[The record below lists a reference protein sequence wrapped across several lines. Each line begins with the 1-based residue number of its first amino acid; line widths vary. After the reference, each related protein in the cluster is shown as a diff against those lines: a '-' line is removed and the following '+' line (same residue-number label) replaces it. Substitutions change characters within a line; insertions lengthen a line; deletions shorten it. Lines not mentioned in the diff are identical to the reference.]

1 MRIFPL
7 TPLYLLIP
15 LLCLLPLVTNGQEV
29 SATRAELEQQ
39 RTELQKEIEKA
50 TQDLSEVQRNKRR
63 TITQLQVLENKV
75 RLRNK
80 LIANLNQEI
89 NYINGDINKANRDI
103 GNLQGELDT
112 LRAQYAK
119 LIVYAYKNRSTYDF
133 LSFILSA
140 NSFNDAIKRFE
151 YLKQYRE
158 YRQNQASSIIKTQ
171 NELKDKVKNLAA
183 MKVKRSSTLAS
194 EEGQRKTIE
203 DDKKEKDAMV
213 STLKG
218 HESELLT
225 GIREKRK
232 QSQRLNVKI
241 DAVIRREIEE
251 AQRKAAEAARQR
263 AIAEAAARAQAA
275 AARDLAAK
283 NEASASKE
291 SNAAPEAA
299 PPAAEKVAPPVAAT
313 EPAKVRPTNVL
324 EATPAALALS
334 ESFESNRGK
343 LPWPVSKAIV
353 ISTFG
358 IHKHPV
364 LDKITVDNDGITMQT
379 EQGAAV
385 HAVFSG
391 EVAGVFPFSNKW
403 TVIIRHG
410 QYFTVYSNLKDVSV
424 QRGQQVQTM
433 QSIGTVYTD
442 ASTGE
447 SDLEFK
453 VYKSASPVDP
463 QGWLRSM

>member
-1 MRIFPL
+1 M
-7 TPLYLLIP
+7 IP
-15 LLCLLPLVTNGQEV
+15 LLWLLPLMTKGQEV

-50 TQDLSEVQRNKRR
+50 TQDLSEVQKNKRR

-80 LIANLNQEI
+80 LIANINQEI

-112 LRAQYAK
+112 LRTQYAK

-171 NELKDKVKNLAA
+171 NELKEKVKNLAG
-183 MKVKRSSTLAS
+183 MKVKRSSALAS
-194 EEGQRKTIE
+194 EKGQRNTIE
-203 DDKKEKDAMV
+203 DEKKEKDAMV

-218 HESELLT
+218 HESELLK
-225 GIREKRK
+225 GIKSKRK
-232 QSQRLNVKI
+232 QSQQLSVKI

-263 AIAEAAARAQAA
+263 ALAEARARAEAEA
-275 AARDLAAK
+275 KKDLAAK
-283 NEASASKE
+283 SATNPSKE
-291 SNAAPEAA
+291 AATPEATVSAPEKA
-299 PPAAEKVAPPVAAT
+299 PAVAAVA
-313 EPAKVRPTNVL
+313 PAKVRPTNVL

-343 LPWPVSKAIV
+343 LPWPVSRAIV

-379 EQGAAV
+379 EQGASV
-385 HAVFSG
+385 HTVFSG

-442 ASTGE
+442 TATGE

-453 VYKSASPVDP
+453 VYKSTSPVDP
-463 QGWLRSM
+463 QLWLRSM

>member
-1 MRIFPL
+1 MRIF
-7 TPLYLLIP
+7 LLRP
-15 LLCLLPLVTNGQEV
+15 LLLVIILIGLLPLVTKGQAV
-29 SATRAELEQQ
+29 SPTRAELEQQ

-80 LIANLNQEI
+80 LIANINQEI
-89 NYINGDINKANRDI
+89 NYINGDINKANKDI
-103 GNLQGELDT
+103 QNLQGELDT
-112 LRAQYAK
+112 LRAQYAQ

-133 LSFILSA
+133 LTFILSA

-158 YRQNQASSIIKTQ
+158 YRENQASSIIKTQ
-171 NELKDKVKNLAA
+171 NELKEKVKNLAA
-183 MKVKRSSTLAS
+183 MKVKRSSVLDS
-194 EEGQRKTIE
+194 EKGQRNSIE
-203 DDKKEKDAMV
+203 QEKKEKDAMV

-218 HESELLT
+218 HESELLK
-225 GIREKRK
+225 GIKEKRK
-232 QSQRLNVKI
+232 ESQRLSVKI

-263 AIAEAAARAQAA
+263 ALAEARARAEAEA
-275 AARDLAAK
+275 KKDLAAK
-283 NEASASKE
+283 EAAGAN
-291 SNAAPEAA
+291 NAPAAKPEATPP
-299 PPAAEKVAPPVAAT
+299 PPARTPDVAAA
-313 EPAKVRPTNVL
+313 EPAKTRPTNVL

-343 LPWPVSKAIV
+343 LPWPVSKAI
-353 ISTFG
+353 ITSTFG

-364 LDKITVDNDGITMQT
+364 LDKVTVDNDGVTMQT
-379 EQGAAV
+379 EQGAQV
-385 HAVFSG
+385 HAVFAG

-424 QRGQQVQTM
+424 QRGQQVSTM

-442 ASTGE
+442 SSTGE

-453 VYKSASPVDP
+453 VYKSTTPVDP
-463 QGWLRSM
+463 QLWLRSM